1 MKRDAYR
8 VLQLTETV
16 IYLFAGFLIA
26 AGAAVLLLSTLVE
39 GTRHLLH
46 GDYHE
51 VALALLDR
59 VLLALMLAEI
69 LYTLLRFAK
78 EGSLEATPFLVI
90 GLIAAIRR
98 ILVLTAEA
106 VEKFDLADPA
116 FMAVLAELG
125 LLSLMVVALALAMRL
140 TTNAAVR

>member
-1 MKRDAYR
+1 M
-8 VLQLTETV
+8 
-16 IYLFAGFLIA
+16 FAGFLIA

-78 EGSLEATPFLVI
+78 EGTLEATPFLVI

-106 VEKFDLADPA
+106 VEKFDLADPG

-140 TTNAAVR
+140 ARSEAGR

>member
-1 MKRDAYR
+1 MRRDAYR
-8 VLQLTETV
+8 ILQVTETA

-26 AGAAVLLLSTLVE
+26 GGAAVLLLSTLVE
-39 GTRHLLH
+39 GVRHLMQ
-46 GDYHE
+46 GDYGE

-59 VLLALMLAEI
+59 ILLALMLAEI

-78 EGSLEATPFLVI
+78 EGTLEATPFLVI

-116 FMAVLAELG
+116 FTAVLAELG

-140 TTNAAVR
+140 TRSEAGR